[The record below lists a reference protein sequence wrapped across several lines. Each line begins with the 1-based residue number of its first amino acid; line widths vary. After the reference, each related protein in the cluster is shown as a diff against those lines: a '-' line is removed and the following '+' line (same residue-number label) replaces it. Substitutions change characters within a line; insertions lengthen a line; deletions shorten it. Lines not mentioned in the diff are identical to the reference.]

1 MLRDIK
7 CIMYFKRILVVQTE
21 CNSTENYEVTYVL
34 TIFRK
39 ILYHDLVQPSETRRD
54 PSVTA

>member
-1 MLRDIK
+1 
-7 CIMYFKRILVVQTE
+7 MYFKRILVVQTE

-34 TIFRK
+34 TISRK